1 MGPAVAGRP
10 PGVPEWRLNL
20 ISSDPP
26 SLPRMILDDSHHMT
40 LAAALAV
47 FVLLQ
52 RRMARSL
59 ATTRPSAI
67 STTSRLFSE
76 TSQTA
81 PAARSEKYVAL
92 LPSIRHE
99 FCQLEW
105 RIGLGV
111 FDNEG
116 DGRGRRRSQLQGFS
130 PTQVK
135 RHLQRVQKNIFALS
149 PSIRREFGLSEWRIC
164 FCRLVNFTL
173 LLFQV
178 EAQMW

>member
-26 SLPRMILDDSHHMT
+26 SLPRMILDDFHHMT
-40 LAAALAV
+40 SATAALAV
-47 FVLLQ
+47 FVLFWLLRVPLQ

-76 TSQTA
+76 TSQTE
-81 PAARSEKYVAL
+81 PAARSEKYFAL
-92 LPSIRHE
+92 SPLIRQE
-99 FCQLEW
+99 FCLLEW

-111 FDNEG
+111 FYNKG

-135 RHLQRVQKNIFALS
+135 RHLQRVQKNILRYR
-149 PSIRREFGLSEWRIC
+149 P
-164 FCRLVNFTL
+164 
-173 LLFQV
+173 
-178 EAQMW
+178 